1 MGANVRTGGIFKGAY
16 EHGHGKLN
24 ANARTHLG
32 ALGLLESI
40 RNGAPGGILSG
51 ELTEGPKGF

>member
-1 MGANVRTGGIFKGAY
+1 MFKGAY
-16 EHGHGKLN
+16 ERGHGKLN
-24 ANARTHLG
+24 AIARTHLG